1 MGKRVLISTFNN
13 SLNNYGA
20 IFQSYALAQTLKR
33 LGHEPQFLTLDR
45 RTVQN
50 PAVLKQSLLRR
61 IKGTAAR
68 LLLPSN
74 QPQRQERAKK
84 FVSFVKT
91 HQDLVVY
98 HTTEDLSSDPP
109 EADVYLSG
117 SDQVWNP
124 RNLHPEM
131 FHYYVSE
138 DAVLASYA
146 ASMGNETIPEENK
159 DLFAGYIRRYDSVS
173 VREDTMIPIIEQLTE
188 KTVHQHIDPVFLLTR
203 EDWLSLSKPYKPLKF
218 DKYILMY
225 MIEFDRSLIRK
236 FRKLRK
242 ETGLPIV
249 LVTLS
254 GRKTGFADQVVMD
267 ASPEEF
273 LSLLAGA
280 DMMVASS
287 FHGCALSIVFQKPFL
302 SIPGKDKP
310 TRILSMLRHF
320 HLERQNSAE
329 ITRSAAE
336 VDYSAVSR
344 QIDLD
349 RKEAEAYLTEVCS
362 MEK

>member
-33 LGHEPQFLTLDR
+33 LGHEPLFLTLDR

-50 PAVLKQSLLRR
+50 PAVLRQSLIRR
-61 IKGTAAR
+61 LKGTAAR

-74 QPQRQERAKK
+74 KPQRQERAQK
-84 FVSFVKT
+84 FISFVKT
-91 HQDLVVY
+91 HQNLVVY
-98 HTTEDLSSDPP
+98 HTLEDLSADPP
-109 EADVYLSG
+109 AADVYLSG

-131 FHYYVSE
+131 FHYYVSD

-159 DLFAGYIRRYDSVS
+159 ALFAKYIGRYDRVS
-173 VREDTMIPIIEQLTE
+173 VREDTMIPIIEQFTG

-203 EDWLSLSKPYKPLKF
+203 EDWLSLSKPYAKLKF

-280 DMMVASS
+280 EMMVASS
-287 FHGCALSIVFQKPFL
+287 FHGCALSIVFQKPFV
-302 SIPGKDKP
+302 SVSGKDKP

-320 HLERQNSAE
+320 HLERQNSAG
-329 ITRSAAE
+329 ITRAAAE
-336 VDYSAVSR
+336 VDYTAVSA